1 MVIGHE
7 KQLKMFQTFITNDA
21 LAHAY
26 LFTGPW
32 GIGKHTFALE
42 LANKLQE
49 HKDTSMHPDIL
60 NFSEPPTIKQVREL
74 KRQIAIS
81 PFMGKQKIVIINNVD
96 KIQNEAANALLKIL
110 EEPRGDN
117 IFILISQHLSVVL
130 DTIRSRCYKIKFSY
144 VPDEIIEKE
153 LNVNKI
159 SISNWKNLKLH
170 WTGRPQVAMR
180 LLNDE
185 VYLKKI
191 MEYKK
196 DCDMFINGSL
206 SDRFNISEKYAKI
219 ENISSGHAS
228 EVSEILRIWAE
239 HIRNMNL
246 DNKTELISGIL
257 NVYKISTTTNAN
269 IKFLFNNFALKV

>member
-32 GIGKHTFALE
+32 GIGKHAFALE